1 MDLLTPLFVS
11 RIVIKESVLFHLIA
25 HYLLLVMESKE
36 QILEKAYQYIH
47 WLTTPNKAFSNMAV
61 CPFLEPEIKKEQLY
75 IDLWYPAQQAFMD
88 KMEEFHQSHKS
99 SALFI
104 CPPNDTIDWE
114 QVNRKSIQKTLNN
127 KLKEYPLFSEF
138 KCIVLS
144 PWEDFTAG
152 GVATRERSPYFM
164 INIGNAKHF
173 AKSHTQLQKS
183 RYFANF
189 TDDEKKVLKV
199 K

>member
-1 MDLLTPLFVS
+1 
-11 RIVIKESVLFHLIA
+11 
-25 HYLLLVMESKE
+25 MESKE
-36 QILEKAYQYIH
+36 QMLEKAYQYIH
-47 WLTTPNKAFSNMAV
+47 WLTTPHEAFSDMAV
-61 CPFLEPEIKKEQLY
+61 CPFIEPEIKKEQLY
-75 IDLWYPAQQAFMD
+75 IDIWNPSQKSFMD
-88 KMEEFHQSHKS
+88 MMSRYYDSQRR

-104 CPPNDTIDWE
+104 CQDSQDITWE
-114 QVNRKSIQKTLNN
+114 QVERRPIQITLTK
-127 KLKEYPLFSEF
+127 KLKEHPLFSEY

-152 GVATRERSPYFM
+152 GVRTREKSPYFM
-164 INIGNAKHF
+164 INIGSRQHF
-173 AKSHTQLQKS
+173 HKSHKQLQKS

>member
-1 MDLLTPLFVS
+1 M
-11 RIVIKESVLFHLIA
+11 LFHLIA
-25 HYLLLVMESKE
+25 HYLLSVMESKDI
-36 QILEKAYQYIH
+36 ILEKAYQYIH
-47 WLTTPNKAFSNMAV
+47 WLTTPNEAFSGMAV
-61 CPFLEPEIKKEQLY
+61 CPFIEPEIKKEQLY
-75 IDLWYPAQQAFMD
+75 VDLWYPAQQAFMD
-88 KMEEFHQSHKS
+88 KMEEFHESHTS

-104 CPPNDTIDWE
+104 CPDNPTIDWE

-152 GVATRERSPYFM
+152 GIPTRERSPYFM